1 MMLNTI
7 KFKSMIDFLHNLK
20 LKYHNCKNN
29 LIKKDNY
36 INLQKGLNSFAIH
49 QVTICTCSICNKRY
63 DID

>member
-1 MMLNTI
+1 MI
-7 KFKSMIDFLHNLK
+7 KFLHNLK